1 MFLLTLIKVCTL
13 GRLEVPRQRID
24 FFGSCNRIEWRFWK
38 PLPDRGLWQRDPKA
52 PKQRRRRLFFT
63 FTFIRPQRRRPKAAR
78 RRISRSGRRG
88 GKRGCGCGCRG
99 GSGRCKAAAAAAT
112 ASRLANGR
120 PELRCL
126 GRRRG
131 RFRRSHR
138 DRTSLQSTIGYCE
151 GDIFAKAIEVEL
163 QR

>member
-1 MFLLTLIKVCTL
+1 MICFILHTEFQNFHRIKY
-13 GRLEVPRQRID
+13 R
-24 FFGSCNRIEWRFWK
+24 FGK
-38 PLPDRGLWQRDPKA
+38 PLPDPRLEQRDPEA
-52 PKQRRRRLFFT
+52 SQQRRWRRLLFT

-138 DRTSLQSTIGYCE
+138 DRTSLQSTTGHCE